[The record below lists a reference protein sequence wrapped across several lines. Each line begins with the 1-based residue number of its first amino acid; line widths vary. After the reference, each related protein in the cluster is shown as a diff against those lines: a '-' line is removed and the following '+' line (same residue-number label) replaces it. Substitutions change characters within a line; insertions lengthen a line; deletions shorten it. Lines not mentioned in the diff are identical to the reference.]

1 MKHFFV
7 SLLIMLAC
15 VPAFSNSLQK
25 SQPEDQQPRHAAA
38 QTRIAVVSDIH
49 VMAPS
54 LLPEEA
60 KSQDAWKT
68 YYAGDRKM
76 LEQSVELFD
85 QFLTAVSNSAD
96 ILLITGDLTKDG
108 ELASHKYVVEKLKA
122 SGLKKI
128 YVIPGNHDFGG
139 SGNATKFNAD
149 GTTEAATVVNG
160 KQFKNGYAAFGYG
173 EGSTLD
179 PNGSLSYVAE
189 PVEGLVLLGIDSH
202 TSSIPS
208 ETLTWL
214 CDQAKDARANGKQVI
229 AMMHHPLI
237 EHIKGASMYISTYTV
252 GSNTAVRDALI
263 EAGVKVILTGHFHT
277 SDIAYDWND
286 DEANGIYDINTG
298 SLISYPCDYR
308 LLTLSEDMQT
318 LHVATESLNPA
329 GSEEW
334 LHGRLEALAKSKMN
348 AKAGSYAPFIATY
361 VNELADFAADLFI
374 LHAKGD
380 EDTEANATE
389 REGLRTRYQG
399 YKSDF
404 VYSTALGYG
413 GIEDASIYSVLDNKS
428 HYGEDHECQTA
439 DRTLDITLPSL
450 GGTSGED
457 DDVEENYNIEN
468 GVTADF
474 INEVDYT
481 YDDYSVTKITDY
493 MAIPTDYRKDL
504 PLPVRI
510 EAPMTN
516 GGKSLL
522 LETYSNGI
530 LVHSDNFPV
539 GKRALEIWNLIP
551 QTEYTYKLYLMAS
564 DGTKNKVTEGSFET
578 EGQVR
583 MMNIDGMYNFRD
595 IGGWKLAGGMRIKY
609 DMIFRSGELEM
620 GEQVKITEAG
630 IHELLDVLHIGVEID
645 FGDYPGS
652 PVSDQLEYYNGDS
665 YQIKPYSEG
674 LQSYGEQFRN
684 CFEQVVASL
693 RQGKKI
699 LFHCNQGADRTG
711 TFTFLLEGLLGVSES
726 DLAKDYELTNF
737 VFDERYRNSRYKGV
751 IKYVNDTFNGNSLH
765 EKIEQMALAMGI
777 SKEDINE
784 FRSLMSEPDVEM
796 TVEENY
802 NIENGVTAAFMNE
815 VDYTNDT
822 DYSITKITDYM
833 DIPTSY
839 RKDLPSPVRIEA
851 PVTNAGKALLLETYS
866 NGILARS
873 DYFLVGQRVLEIW
886 NLIPQTEYTYKLYLI
901 ASNGKKRG
909 ISQGAFKTEGQV
921 RMMNIS
927 GMSNFRDIGGW
938 QLDNGRCVK
947 YDRIFRSG
955 ELFIDNQ
962 IMITESGLHELLDVQ
977 HLGVEIDFG
986 DYPGSHIS
994 DQLDYYNG
1002 DDYQVVG
1009 YAGGLY
1015 KNNGEQYKNC
1025 FEKVVDG
1032 LRQGKKILFHCNKG
1046 ADRTGTFAFLL
1057 EGLLGV
1063 SESDLAKDYEL
1074 TSFVYSG
1081 RYRNQESDNHKN
1093 GYKGMIWYVNNYFNG
1108 ETFHEKI
1115 EQMALGM
1122 GISQND
1128 INDFRKLMTEPDD
1141 EMTGISSIRYNEP
1154 EEVYDLSGRRVGISL
1169 SRLPKGIYIMNGRR
1183 VVVK

>member
-149 GTTEAATVVNG
+149 GTTEAATVVTVKN
-160 KQFKNGYAAFGYG
+160 FKNGYAAFGYG

-263 EAGVKVILTGHFHT
+263 ESGVKVILTGHFHA

-348 AKAGSYAPFIATY
+348 AKAGSLALFVSDQI
-361 VNELADFAADLFI
+361 NELAGFAADLFI

-380 EDTEANATE
+380 EDSEANATE
-389 REGLRTRYQG
+389 REGLRTRYRG
-399 YKSDF
+399 YKRDF

-457 DDVEENYNIEN
+457 DDVEENYHIEN

-530 LVHSDNFPV
+530 LVRSDNFPV

-711 TFTFLLEGLLGVSES
+711 TFAFLLEGLLRVSES

-927 GMSNFRDIGGW
+927 GMYNFRDIGGW

-947 YDRIFRSG
+947 YDKIFRSG

-1122 GISQND
+1122 GISQKD
-1128 INDFRKLMTEPDD
+1128 INDFRTLMTDPDG
-1141 EMTGISSIRYNEP
+1141 EITGISSIRHNEP
-1154 EEVYDLSGRRVGISL
+1154 EKVYDLSGRKVGINS

>member
-1 MKHFFV
+1 MKHIFV

-25 SQPEDQQPRHAAA
+25 SQPKDQQPLRSAA

-60 KSQDAWKT
+60 KSQDAWKN

-108 ELASHKYVVEKLKA
+108 ELDSHKYVVQKLKA

-149 GTTEAATVVNG
+149 GTTEAATVVTVKN
-160 KQFKNGYAAFGYG
+160 FKNGYAAFGYG

-229 AMMHHPLI
+229 AMMHHPLV

-263 EAGVKVILTGHFHT
+263 EAGVKVILTGHFHA

-348 AKAGSYAPFIATY
+348 AKAGSYAPFVATY
-361 VNELADFAADLFI
+361 INELADFAADLFI

-380 EDTEANATE
+380 ENSEANAEE
-389 REGLRTRYQG
+389 REGLKTRYRG
-399 YKSDF
+399 YKRDF
-404 VYSTALGYG
+404 VYSAALGYG

-428 HYGEDHECQTA
+428 HYGENHECQTA

-457 DDVEENYNIEN
+457 DDVEENYHIEN
-468 GVTADF
+468 GVTAAF
-474 INEVDYT
+474 MNEVDYT
-481 YDDYSVTKITDY
+481 YEDYSVTKITDY
-493 MAIPTDYRKDL
+493 KDIHTDYRKDL
-504 PLPVRI
+504 PSPVRI
-510 EAPMTN
+510 EAPMTK
-516 GGKSLL
+516 GGETLL
-522 LETYSNGI
+522 LETYCNGT
-530 LVHSDNFPV
+530 LVRSDNFPV
-539 GKRALEIWNLIP
+539 GQRALEIWNLIP
-551 QTEYTYKLYLMAS
+551 QTEYTYKLYLVAS
-564 DGTKNKVTEGSFET
+564 DGTKSKVTDGSFKT

-583 MMNIDGMYNFRD
+583 MMNIEGMYNFRD

-609 DMIFRSGELEM
+609 DKIFRSGELEM
-620 GEQVKITEAG
+620 GDQVKITAPG
-630 IHELLDVLHIGVEID
+630 RHELLDVQHIGVEID
-645 FGDYPGS
+645 FSDYPGS
-652 PVSDQLEYYNGDS
+652 PVSDQLDYYNGDS
-665 YQIKPYSEG
+665 YQIEPYTEG
-674 LQSYGEQFRN
+674 LQDYGEQFKN
-684 CFEQVVASL
+684 CFEQVLDGL

-699 LFHCNQGADRTG
+699 LFHCNLGADRTG
-711 TFTFLLEGLLGVSES
+711 TFAFLLEGLLRVSES
-726 DLAKDYELTNF
+726 DLAKEYELTNF
-737 VFDERYRNSRYKGV
+737 VFDERYRNSRFKGA
-751 IKYVNDTFNGNSLH
+751 IKYINETFNGNSLH
-765 EKIEQMALAMGI
+765 EKIEQMAIGMGI

-815 VDYTNDT
+815 VDYTNDD
-822 DYSITKITDYM
+822 DYSVTKITDYM
-833 DIPTSY
+833 AIPTSY

-851 PVTNAGKALLLETYS
+851 PITKGGESLLLETYC
-866 NGILARS
+866 NETLVRS
-873 DYFLVGQRVLEIW
+873 DNYLVGQRVLEIW
-886 NLIPQTEYTYKLYLI
+886 NLIPQAEYTYKLYQI
-901 ASNGKKRG
+901 ATDGTKSKVTDG
-909 ISQGAFKTEGQV
+909 SFKTEGQM
-921 RMMNIS
+921 RMINIS
-927 GMSNFRDIGGW
+927 GMYNFRDIGGW
-938 QLDNGRCVK
+938 QLADGKYVK
-947 YDRIFRSG
+947 YDKIFRSG
-955 ELFIDNQ
+955 ELEMGNQ
-962 IMITESGLHELLDVQ
+962 MITEDGIHELMDVL
-977 HLGVEIDFG
+977 HIGVEIDFG
-986 DYPGSHIS
+986 DYPGSPVS
-994 DQLDYYNG
+994 DQLDYYND
-1002 DDYQVVG
+1002 DDYQISQ
-1009 YAGGLY
+1009 YARGLY
-1015 KNNGEQYKNC
+1015 RKGEQYKNC
-1025 FEKVVDG
+1025 FEQVVAG
-1032 LRQGKKILFHCNKG
+1032 LRQGKKILFNCNKG

-1063 SESDLAKDYEL
+1063 SESDMAKDYEL
-1074 TSFVYSG
+1074 TSFIYKD
-1081 RYRNQESDNHKN
+1081 RYRNVDEENHQQ
-1093 GYKGMIWYVNNYFNG
+1093 GYKGLIWYVNNKFNG
-1108 ETFHEKI
+1108 NTLHEKI
-1115 EQMALGM
+1115 EDMALKM
-1122 GISQND
+1122 GVTQKD
-1128 INDFRKLMTEPDD
+1128 INDFRTLMIDSDGQT
-1141 EMTGISSIRYNEP
+1141 TGISSIRHNDSKD
-1154 EEVYDLSGRRVGISL
+1154 VYDLSGRKVGTNT
-1169 SRLPKGIYIMNGRR
+1169 SRLPKGIYIVNGRK
-1183 VVVK
+1183 VVVM

>member
-1 MKHFFV
+1 MKHIFI
-7 SLLIMLAC
+7 SLLFMLAWG
-15 VPAFSNSLQK
+15 PAFSNSFQK
-25 SQPEDQQPRHAAA
+25 SQPEDQKPLQSAA

-60 KSQDAWKT
+60 KAQDAWKN

-85 QFLTAVSNSAD
+85 QFLTAVSNNAD

-108 ELASHKYVVEKLKA
+108 ELDSHKYVVEKLKA

-149 GTTEAATVVNG
+149 GTTEAATVVTVKN
-160 KQFKNGYAAFGYG
+160 FKNGYAAFGYG

-237 EHIKGASMYISTYTV
+237 EHIKGASMFASTYTV
-252 GSNTAVRDALI
+252 GSNTDVRNALI

-286 DEANGIYDINTG
+286 DETNGIYDINTG

-308 LLTLSEDMQT
+308 LLTLSGDMQT
-318 LHVATESLNPA
+318 LHVATASLNPA
-329 GSEEW
+329 GSETW
-334 LHGRLEALAKSKMN
+334 LHGRMEALAKSKMN
-348 AKAGSYAPFIATY
+348 AKAGSYAPFVATY

-389 REGLRTRYQG
+389 REGLRTRYRG
-399 YKSDF
+399 YKGNL

-457 DDVEENYNIEN
+457 DDVEENYHIEN
-468 GVTADF
+468 AVTAAF
-474 INEVDYT
+474 MNEVVYPN
-481 YDDYSVTKITDY
+481 DDYSFTKITDY

-504 PLPVRI
+504 PSPVRIKAPMTSGGESLLLETYSNGTLVRSDSFPVGQRALEIWNLIPQTQYTYKLYLVASDGTKSEVTEGTFKTEGQVRMMNIDGMSNFRDIGGWKLAGGLRIKYDRIFRSGELEMGEQVKITEAGVHELLDVQHIGVEIDTGDYPGSPVSDKLDYYNGADYQINQYAKGLYKNGAQFKNCFEQVLAGLRQGKKILFHCNKGADRTGTFAFLLEGLLGVSESDLAKDYELTNFKYTDTERYRNVETADHQQGYKGVIYYVNNYFNGNTLNEKIEQMALAMGISQEDINDFRSLMSEPDVEMTVEENYHIENGVTAAFMDEVVYPNDDYSFTKITDYMAISTDYRKDLPSPVRI
-510 EAPMTN
+510 EAPVTN
-516 GGKSLL
+516 AGKALL

-530 LVHSDNFPV
+530 LVRSDHFLV
-539 GKRALEIWNLIP
+539 GQRALEIWNLIP
-551 QTEYTYKLYLMAS
+551 QTEYTYKLYLIAS
-564 DGTKNKVTEGSFET
+564 NGAKRKVRQGTFRT

-583 MMNIDGMYNFRD
+583 MMNISGMYNFRD
-595 IGGWKLAGGMRIKY
+595 IGGWQLASGNSIKY
-609 DMIFRSGELEM
+609 DRLYRSGELATDKRVM
-620 GEQVKITEAG
+620 ITEAG
-630 IHELLDVLHIGVEID
+630 IHELLDVHHIGVEID

-652 PVSDQLEYYNGDS
+652 PLSDQLDYYNGDN

-737 VFDERYRNSRYKGV
+737 IYSDRYR
-751 IKYVNDTFNGNSLH
+751 
-765 EKIEQMALAMGI
+765 Q
-777 SKEDINE
+777 
-784 FRSLMSEPDVEM
+784 
-796 TVEENY
+796 
-802 NIENGVTAAFMNE
+802 
-815 VDYTNDT
+815 
-822 DYSITKITDYM
+822 
-833 DIPTSY
+833 
-839 RKDLPSPVRIEA
+839 
-851 PVTNAGKALLLETYS
+851 
-866 NGILARS
+866 
-873 DYFLVGQRVLEIW
+873 QR
-886 NLIPQTEYTYKLYLI
+886 
-901 ASNGKKRG
+901 
-909 ISQGAFKTEGQV
+909 
-921 RMMNIS
+921 
-927 GMSNFRDIGGW
+927 
-938 QLDNGRCVK
+938 
-947 YDRIFRSG
+947 
-955 ELFIDNQ
+955 
-962 IMITESGLHELLDVQ
+962 
-977 HLGVEIDFG
+977 
-986 DYPGSHIS
+986 
-994 DQLDYYNG
+994 
-1002 DDYQVVG
+1002 
-1009 YAGGLY
+1009 
-1015 KNNGEQYKNC
+1015 
-1025 FEKVVDG
+1025 
-1032 LRQGKKILFHCNKG
+1032 
-1046 ADRTGTFAFLL
+1046 
-1057 EGLLGV
+1057 
-1063 SESDLAKDYEL
+1063 
-1074 TSFVYSG
+1074 
-1081 RYRNQESDNHKN
+1081 
-1093 GYKGMIWYVNNYFNG
+1093 YKGMINYVN
-1108 ETFHEKI
+1108 ETFDGNTLNEKI

-1122 GISQND
+1122 GISQKD
-1128 INDFRKLMTEPDD
+1128 INDFRTLMTDPDG
-1141 EMTGISSIRYNEP
+1141 EITGISSIGYNEP
-1154 EEVYDLSGRRVGISL
+1154 EKVYDLSGRRVGISL
-1169 SRLPKGIYIMNGRR
+1169 SRLPKGIYIVNGRK
-1183 VVVK
+1183 VVVM